1 MLKYL
6 VFFLILAKVSTGVE
20 YLEDENGYLAYCP
33 CMGRFGNQADH
44 FLGSLA
50 FAKALNRSLILPPW
64 VEYRRGEMRSLQVP
78 FNNYFSVEALKNYH
92 RVILMEDFMKHLA
105 PKLWPVEKR
114 VSFCYMERKSLQNK
128 GNTIP
133 GCHAKEGNPFGPF
146 WDTFAIDFSSSEFY
160 GPLHFDV
167 HHSNMPERWNERYPA
182 SQWPVLAFTGAPASY
197 PVQNENRLLQQY
209 LKWNHKFRTL
219 AADFIKNSLP
229 KGAFIGIHLR
239 NGIDWVRACEHV
251 KDSQQL
257 FASPQCLGY
266 NNEKGSL
273 YPELCMPSKEL
284 IVRQIKRLIKNV
296 KQDQPK
302 NEVRSVFVASD
313 NNHML
318 PELNA
323 ALQRM
328 NITVHRLPEDNP
340 HLDLA
345 ILGQSNHFI
354 GNCISSFTAFVKRER
369 DISGFPSYFW
379 AYPNEKERQHSRV
392 HEEL

>member
-1 MLKYL
+1 MLN
-6 VFFLILAKVSTGVE
+6 FLTILLLITKMCQSEFLA
-20 YLEDENGYLAYCP
+20 DENGYLAYCP

-44 FLGSLA
+44 FLGALA
-50 FAKALNRSLILPPW
+50 FSKALNRTLILPPW
-64 VEYRRGEMRSLQVP
+64 VEYRRGEMRSKQVP
-78 FNNYFSVEALKNYH
+78 FNTYFSVEPLKKYH
-92 RVILMEDFMKHLA
+92 RVLLMEDFMQNLA
-105 PKLWPVEKR
+105 PTLWPKDKR
-114 VSFCYMERKSLQNK
+114 ISFCYMERKSIQAKDN
-128 GNTIP
+128 NVP

-146 WDTFAIDFSSSEFY
+146 WDTFDIDFSGSEFY

-167 HHSNMPERWNERYPA
+167 HHSNMPERWQERYPA
-182 SQWPVLAFTGAPASY
+182 KEWPVLAFTGAPASF
-197 PVQNENRLLQQY
+197 PVQNENRQLQEY
-209 LKWNHKFRTL
+209 LKWNHKYRSL
-219 AADFIKNSLP
+219 ASDFIKNTLP

-239 NGIDWVRACEHV
+239 NGIDWVKACEHV

-266 NNEKGSL
+266 NNEKGNL
-273 YPELCMPSKEL
+273 YSELCMPSKEL

-318 PELNA
+318 LELNA

-328 NITVHRLPEDNP
+328 NITAYRLPNDNP
-340 HLDLA
+340 HLDLT
-345 ILGQSNHFI
+345 ILRQSNHFI
-354 GNCISSFTAFVKRER
+354 GNCISSYSAFVKRER
-369 DISGFPSYFW
+369 DVNGFPSYFW
-379 AYPNEKERQHSRV
+379 AYPNEKERQHSKV